1 MTPFS
6 AKYDVVLNRLQ
17 NIKGGERSSLVQK
30 RKEDLIERPE
40 IWALPWLCQ
49 QAGLLLVISTNKRGP
64 NRLIAK
70 NLFFLSNLS
79 F

>member
-49 QAGLLLVISTNKRGP
+49 QAGLLVISTNKRGP